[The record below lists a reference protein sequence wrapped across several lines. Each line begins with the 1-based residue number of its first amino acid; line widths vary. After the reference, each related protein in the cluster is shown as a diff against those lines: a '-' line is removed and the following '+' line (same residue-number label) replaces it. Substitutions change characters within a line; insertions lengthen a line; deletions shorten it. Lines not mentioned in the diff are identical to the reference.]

1 MGYKNGGVDICHS
14 YSLHWNGSQAPTHHS
29 GKHKGVGIGSIKAEN
44 HRDKQPIYVSLCR
57 VTKNMKRKDN

>member
-44 HRDKQPIYVSLCR
+44 HRDKQPIWCLC
-57 VTKNMKRKDN
+57 VG